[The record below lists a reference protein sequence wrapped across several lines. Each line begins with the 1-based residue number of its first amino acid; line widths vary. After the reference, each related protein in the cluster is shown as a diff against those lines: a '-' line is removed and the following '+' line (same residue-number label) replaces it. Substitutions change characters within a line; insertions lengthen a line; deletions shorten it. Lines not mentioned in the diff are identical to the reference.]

1 MSVGPRSAVV
11 HSDAGALL
19 LAIDVGNTNISFGL
33 FEGERGAPRT
43 LRADWRLETRSG
55 RTADEYAALLGELF
69 RHAGL
74 AFARVKAVVVSSVVP
89 PVLAPLDRFCHQ
101 YLNLEPLVVGPG
113 TKTGVPILYEN
124 PREVGADRIVNAV
137 AAFERWPR
145 GAIVVD
151 FGTATTFDVIT
162 PRGEYAGGVIAPGLS
177 ISADGLYQ
185 ATAKLPRVEI
195 ARPASVIGRNT
206 VASMQAGLVFGYA
219 GLVDAIVERICGEID
234 FSPHVVGTG
243 GLARLIARETRT
255 IEDCDDMLTLQGLAI
270 IYDRNR

>member
-89 PVLAPLDRFCHQ
+89 PVLAPLDRFCRQ

-137 AAFERWPR
+137 AAFERWPG

-177 ISADGLYQ
+177 IAADGLYQ

-219 GLVDAIVERICGEID
+219 GLVDAIVERIRGEID

-255 IEDCDDMLTLQGLAI
+255 IEDCDDLLTLQGLAI